1 MAGRGLLIVISGPS
15 GVGKG
20 TVCGGL
26 LTRNTNMRTSV
37 SATTRAMRAGESEG
51 VSYFFKTKDEFK
63 RMIENGEF
71 LEYMEVF
78 GLNFYGTPKK
88 YVLEQLEQGKDV
100 ILEIDVKG
108 ALAIRKAYDDAVLI
122 FIAPPDLATLE
133 ARLLGRGTEDKDA
146 VARRLATAREELMQI
161 DQYDY
166 LVVNDTVDETVH
178 DIETIT
184 AAERLRTPR
193 QAALRAKLQ
202 EG

>member
-1 MAGRGLLIVISGPS
+1 MAGRGLLIV
-15 GVGKG
+15 
-20 TVCGGL
+20 
-26 LTRNTNMRTSV
+26 TSV